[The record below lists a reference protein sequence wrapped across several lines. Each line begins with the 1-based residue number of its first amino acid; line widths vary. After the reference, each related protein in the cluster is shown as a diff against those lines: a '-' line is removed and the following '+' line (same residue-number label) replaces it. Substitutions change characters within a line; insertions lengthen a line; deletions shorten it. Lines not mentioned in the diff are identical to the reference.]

1 MQKLYTDLLAQEL
14 APDAVLR
21 RAFGHATK
29 WGTVARNVVAL
40 ASPPHVRRHE
50 MQPLSATQA
59 RALLDAAK
67 GERLETVYV
76 MAIGAGMRLGEL
88 LGLRWAGR
96 GP

>member
-1 MQKLYTDLLAQEL
+1 
-14 APDAVLR
+14 
-21 RAFGHATK
+21 
-29 WGTVARNVVAL
+29 
-40 ASPPHVRRHE
+40 

-67 GERLETVYV
+67 GERLETVYI

>member
-1 MQKLYTDLLAQEL
+1 M
-14 APDAVLR
+14 
-21 RAFGHATK
+21 
-29 WGTVARNVVAL
+29 ARNVVAL
-40 ASPPHVRRHE
+40 ASPLHVRRHE

-67 GERLETVYV
+67 GERLETVYI